1 MPAAYLQCLV
11 IVWQGFVFRRTL
23 LMILLSP
30 TIIFRAEVA
39 LPSIGNTYAD
49 SSRLKQAKY
58 LYARFL

>member
-1 MPAAYLQCLV
+1 
-11 IVWQGFVFRRTL
+11 
-23 LMILLSP
+23 MILLSP